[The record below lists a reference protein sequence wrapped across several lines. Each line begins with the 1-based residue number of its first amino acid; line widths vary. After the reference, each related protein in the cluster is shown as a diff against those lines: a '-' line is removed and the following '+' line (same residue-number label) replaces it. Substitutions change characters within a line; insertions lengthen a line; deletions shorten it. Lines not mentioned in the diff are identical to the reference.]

1 MGRLQTALAEE
12 DLKASAPAKK
22 TTTKKKAKT
31 EEFIPSIT
39 KDDRIKLI
47 TQDKI
52 DLLDH
57 PATHKYYIGG
67 KDGGKTRSAAVD
79 IVTSINSDD
88 TAQCLALKKYK
99 GNGERLH
106 TSYQNIALEM
116 KMLGFPVKQLTYNT
130 QKGSSGMKTGRGRFA
145 KVIKKIEYA
154 SFEDA
159 NKLAGI
165 EAEGLGYFSHVHI
178 EEPVEA
184 NDAGAPPTDIEWRT
198 SIKMIK
204 QSIARS
210 NRKYETLT
218 GNPAPM
224 TKWLYTM
231 NPWDEHPIIV
241 EAEKH
246 YPEKEFLDWVL
257 EDYLNNNTRA
267 KYNIDK
273 DSLYIRTTTLA
284 NVIIRNIEKTL
295 KLHKIKGLYDWNKY
309 DKTKID
315 FTIPELVELGI
326 TERVVEGHIKAYD
339 GMAIWFQVEEAIRT
353 QDSLA
358 MASLLGMKF
367 NGTQAIKKTYDLTNL
382 KKCDSDDIISDPM
395 HKIKGIS
402 IGWDVDFRQG
412 RGFWGTP
419 IYLIENWETGEEAVV
434 VGKQLF
440 IPTYGDNANIKP
452 FYQQELVKAN
462 LQLNTKIDNL
472 AGEDPVRMKFM
483 YVDENKYDLILT
495 LRESMNK
502 TKFMIQKASK
512 HGSFDIENRQR
523 LLQFAIDS
531 GKFYIDED
539 NTDLIN
545 DLKKSIIKEGSKKR
559 DESGRREKDYDK
571 INSLEYGFYPMRAVA
586 YNVNVPAIKW
596 KDVTYGNK

>member
-22 TTTKKKAKT
+22 TPTKKKAKT

-116 KMLGFPVKQLTYNT
+116 KMLGFPVKELTYNT
-130 QKGSSGMKTGRGRFA
+130 QKGSSGMKSGRGRFA
-145 KVIKKIEYA
+145 KVVKKIEYA

-165 EAEGLGYFSHVHI
+165 EAEGLGYFSHVHV

-218 GNPAPM
+218 GKPAPM

-241 EAEKH
+241 EAEKY
-246 YPEKEFLDWVL
+246 YPEQDFLDWVL
-257 EDYLNNNTRA
+257 QDYLNNNTRA
-267 KYNIDK
+267 KYNVDK

-295 KLHKIKGLYDWNKY
+295 KLHKIRGLSDWNSY

-315 FTIPELVELGI
+315 FTNPDLTELGI
-326 TERVVEGHIKAYD
+326 TERVIEGHIKAYD
-339 GMAIWFQVEEAIRT
+339 GMAIWFQIEEAIRT

-382 KKCDSDDIISDPM
+382 QLCDADDIINHPDVR
-395 HKIKGIS
+395 IKGIS
-402 IGWDVDFRQG
+402 VGWDVDFRQG

-419 IYLIENWETGEEAVV
+419 IYFVEHWETGDEAVV
-434 VGKQLF
+434 VGKQVY
-440 IPTYGDNANIKP
+440 IPTYGDDANIKP
-452 FYQQELVKAN
+452 FYQQELVKRNVEINNKLNN
-462 LQLNTKIDNL
+462 LLEPGQNL
-472 AGEDPVRMKFM
+472 IKFI

-495 LRESMNK
+495 LRDSMK
-502 TKFMIQKASK
+502 QTKFMIQKASK
-512 HGSFDIENRQR
+512 HGSYDIENRQR

-531 GKFYIDED
+531 GKLYVDRANDI
-539 NTDLIN
+539 LIS

-586 YNVNVPAIKW
+586 YNVNVPALKW
-596 KDVTYGNK
+596 KDVPDGTI